1 MTALLADAA
10 EPDRIST
17 MLRLFGIAVVVMAP
31 FGYVRI
37 RRILAERR
45 ALLGAD
51 PSAADAGEGS
61 TNRPASPVPRPDDV
75 ATVVAAIDRAGRLL
89 AGGPSSPDGTTAASD
104 RAGHQLEV
112 PRQLTIDGRPA
123 PATMIDALLADA
135 ARRSGVRLTWLD
147 DDEASPVA
155 GVRRVEITRTQ

>member
-1 MTALLADAA
+1 MTALLAAAAA

-17 MLRLFGIAVVVMAP
+17 MLRLFGIALVVMAP

-51 PSAADAGEGS
+51 PSAGGAGEGS
-61 TNRPASPVPRPDDV
+61 PDGTASRVPRPDEV
-75 ATVVAAIDRAGRLL
+75 ATVVAAIDRAGRQL
-89 AGGPSSPDGTTAASD
+89 AGGPSISGDTTTAS
-104 RAGHQLEV
+104 GHRLEV

-123 PATMIDALLADA
+123 PAAMIDALLADA

-147 DDEASPVA
+147 DDEASAVA

>member
-1 MTALLADAA
+1 MTALLAAAA

-17 MLRLFGIAVVVMAP
+17 MLRLFGIALVVMAP

-104 RAGHQLEV
+104 HQLEV